1 MMSEK
6 LLQEILK
13 ELKSINETL
22 VASYV
27 HTMNMDHKMDLLL
40 ENTEN
45 LEKANENLDSIR
57 VGISDLENKIVYHMP
72 DFNGLE
78 YVINEQFPKVIKP
91 LEKIEK
97 NTRP

>member
-1 MMSEK
+1 MSEK

-22 VASYV
+22 VDNYV

-57 VGISDLENKIVYHMP
+57 VGISDLPEKIIYNMP
-72 DFNGLE
+72 NFNGVE
-78 YVINEQFPKVIKP
+78 YIITEQFPKIIKQ
-91 LEKIEK
+91 LEKIER
-97 NTRP
+97 NTN

>member
-1 MMSEK
+1 MSEK

>member
-13 ELKSINETL
+13 VLKSINETL
-22 VASYV
+22 VDNYV

-40 ENTEN
+40 ENTKN

-72 DFNGLE
+72 NFNGLE
-78 YVINEQFPKVIKP
+78 YIITQEFPKVIKP
-91 LEKIEK
+91 LEKIDK